1 MFRRKLNEIIE
12 RTDGAVAAVI
22 MGTDGI
28 EVEKVMRLEGQDLN
42 LDVAAATFTSLVRN
56 AQKTGKEIGL
66 GQLREQVLVF
76 DRAWIVVRLMSRDY
90 FVMLA
95 GLPGGNLGRGRFE
108 LRKAELELAHE
119 FAL

>member
-1 MFRRKLNEIIE
+1 MFKEKLSEIIE
-12 RTDGAVAAVI
+12 RTDGALAAVI

-28 EVEKVMRLEGQDLN
+28 EVEKVLRPEGRELN
-42 LDVAAATFTSLVRN
+42 LDVAAATFTSLVRS
-56 AQKTGKEIGL
+56 AQVIGREINL
-66 GQLREQVLVF
+66 GQERELLVAF
-76 DRAWIVVRLMSRDY
+76 DHVTICARLLSRDY

-95 GLPGGNLGRGRFE
+95 VAPDGNLGRGRFE